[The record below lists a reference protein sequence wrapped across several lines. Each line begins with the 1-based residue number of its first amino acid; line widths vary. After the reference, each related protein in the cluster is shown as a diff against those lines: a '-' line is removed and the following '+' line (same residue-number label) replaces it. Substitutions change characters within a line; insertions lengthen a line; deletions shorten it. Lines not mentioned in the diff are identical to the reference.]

1 VDLATAAIT
10 VPIDSIVPNPWNPNV
25 QPAWI
30 FQKELKS
37 IKKFG
42 FVDPLTVREIRDDSG
57 REVEYYQ
64 IVDGEHRWKGAKEL
78 GLTELPVWNLGV
90 IDDADAEELTVVLN
104 ETRGAPNETKLA
116 MVLDDLIKRRGDEDV
131 VRDIMPFNRTR
142 FDEII
147 GSMHVDWDALEKR
160 RVSFDATEGRW
171 KEVVFRMPHDAAKV
185 VEDAIARV
193 KDQEDFKDDWKAL
206 EMICADSLA

>member
-1 VDLATAAIT
+1 VDLATAAIL
-10 VPIDSIVPNPWNPNV
+10 VPIERIHPNRWNPNV

-30 FQKELKS
+30 YQKELKS

-42 FVDPLTVREIRDDSG
+42 FVDPLTVREIGVADF
-57 REVEYYQ
+57 E
-64 IVDGEHRWKGAKEL
+64 IIDGEHRWKGAKEL
-78 GLTELPVWNLGV
+78 GWTELPCWNLGLV
-90 IDDADAEELTVVLN
+90 DDADAEELTVVLN
-104 ETRGAPNETKLA
+104 ETRGAPNEQKLA
-116 MVLDDLIKRRGDEDV
+116 MLLDDLIKRRGDEDV